1 MFSKKLAA
9 ELGLPVF
16 VTMANIKWLV
26 DELNNYRAPLK
37 IALISALRYD

>member
-16 VTMANIKWLV
+16 VTMANIKWLL
-26 DELNNYRAPLK
+26 DELNNYITTVVA
-37 IALISALRYD
+37 